1 MVTIRLSRA
10 GAKKRPFYHIVVTD
24 SRNKRDGKYLE
35 KLGFYNPIAVGG
47 EEKIKIDS
55 ERLSYWVS
63 HGAQIAKRVKR
74 VVKESKETPE
84 ETDKRIKLKE
94 ERRIKKLENN
104 RANKEAAA
112 EVEKKEEPKE
122 AAAEVEKKE
131 EPKEAAAEVEKKEE
145 PKEAAAE

>member
-112 EVEKKEEPKE
+112 EVEKKEESKE
-122 AAAEVEKKE
+122 NKE
-131 EPKEAAAEVEKKEE
+131 EGAQ
-145 PKEAAAE
+145 